1 MFIFVHLNFVEIKA
15 KFKENRNVAMS
26 KTNVLIQKCKLRKLG
41 FSIGVYR
48 KKVKVKSLNRTSK
61 FREFVSP
68 TKKKNGTKPEEPIC
82 KCFFFIMSLHYI

>member
-26 KTNVLIQKCKLRKLG
+26 KTNVLIQKCKLKKLG

-61 FREFVSP
+61 FSVSP
-68 TKKKNGTKPEEPIC
+68 TKEKRWHKTRRAY
-82 KCFFFIMSLHYI
+82 L

>member
-1 MFIFVHLNFVEIKA
+1 MLIFFHLNFVEIKA

-26 KTNVLIQKCKLRKLG
+26 KTNVLKCKLKKLG

-68 TKKKNGTKPEEPIC
+68 TKEKRWHKTRRAY
-82 KCFFFIMSLHYI
+82 L